1 MHMSLLTCGNIM
13 HNKRPFAQQYIR
25 ANHKMHVDVYGC
37 LSLKVCK
44 FVYLHIS
51 GLTSVCNPR
60 NHSCTCVAT
69 AETCSGNDVTSC
81 HMTCNA
87 QEKLICD
94 HGVCSCKPLDYC
106 DHDNTHCAN
115 LVCRAGSYEVPLC
128 YANRC
133 QCGWIVDKCLGNDT
147 NTCQHLHCDGQF
159 PHKACINGECGC
171 QLNPCE

>member
-1 MHMSLLTCGNIM
+1 MWT
-13 HNKRPFAQQYIR
+13 
-25 ANHKMHVDVYGC
+25 YGC

-44 FVYLHIS
+44 FVFLHIS

-115 LVCRAGSYEVPLC
+115 LVCRAGSGEVPLC
-128 YANRC
+128 YANLC
-133 QCGWIVDKCLGNDT
+133 QCGLIVDKCLGNDT
-147 NTCQHLHCDGQF
+147 STCQHLHCDGQF